1 MPLQPEDIRRI
12 AHLARLAVTDE
23 EADRTLAQL
32 NDILRMIDRLQ
43 AVDTAGVEPMSHPLG
58 GAQRLREDA
67 VTEHPDRDAALRN
80 APASRDGLYLVPRVI
95 E

>member
-67 VTEHPDRDAALRN
+67 VTEYPDREAALRN